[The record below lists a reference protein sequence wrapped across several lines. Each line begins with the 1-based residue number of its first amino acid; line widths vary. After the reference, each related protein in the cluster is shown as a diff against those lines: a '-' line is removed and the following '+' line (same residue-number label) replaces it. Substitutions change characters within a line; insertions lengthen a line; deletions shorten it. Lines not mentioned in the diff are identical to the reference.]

1 MFSYL
6 SALAIT
12 KSLHETIKEKM
23 NSSSAL
29 ISPNHQ
35 SFATPRNNERNSHK
49 GNSSPPAAF
58 FGLSKTPQ
66 FSPIDVNVRTNNMSR
81 KTRNDENG
89 SAAFDQDMY
98 YMNDSVSS
106 SFHQVLMKT
115 PSPIQVNQTH
125 STEEQE
131 LRDESQL
138 RELELNQGRED
149 VTSSQSNEEET
160 DEERRMREEEESLAL
175 ARQLMAEEAMAS
187 YHQHSQFL
195 QSNAEE
201 YSEEDLAAL
210 RAVMQEENP
219 QNIYAPEEEE
229 EEMDSADMSYDALLD
244 LGERIGDVKAER
256 WAMRSEQEI
265 AKLPL
270 TKFCMSMA
278 EGKDENDSG
287 VKCLVCQFAFEENET
302 IRHLPCKHYFHNECV
317 DVWLASKDFCPYCR
331 QCIVIDS

>member
-1 MFSYL
+1 
-6 SALAIT
+6 
-12 KSLHETIKEKM
+12 M

-35 SFATPRNNERNSHK
+35 NFATPRNNERNSRK
-49 GNSSPPAAF
+49 ENSSPPAAF

-66 FSPIDVNVRTNNMSR
+66 FSPIDVNVRTNIMPR

-89 SAAFDQDMY
+89 SASFDQDEDMY

-131 LRDESQL
+131 QELRDESQL

-149 VTSSQSNEEET
+149 VSSSQSNEEET
-160 DEERRMREEEESLAL
+160 DEERRLREEEESLAL

-195 QSNAEE
+195 QSNVEE

-210 RAVMQEENP
+210 RAAMQEENP
-219 QNIYAPEEEE
+219 QNMYAPEEEE
-229 EEMDSADMSYDALLD
+229 EGMDSADMSYDALLD

-270 TKFCMSMA
+270 TNFCMTMA
-278 EGKDENDSG
+278 EGKDENDSC
-287 VKCLVCQFAFEENET
+287 VKCLVCQFAFEEKET

-317 DVWLASKDFCPYCR
+317 DVWLATKDFCPYCR
-331 QCIVIDS
+331 QCIVIDP